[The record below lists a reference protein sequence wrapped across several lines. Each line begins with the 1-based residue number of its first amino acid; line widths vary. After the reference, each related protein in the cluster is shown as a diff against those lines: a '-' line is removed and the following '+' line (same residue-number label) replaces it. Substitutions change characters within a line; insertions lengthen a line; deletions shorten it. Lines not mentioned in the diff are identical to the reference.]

1 MTPQQKYLNIVDE
14 VIEKGPFK
22 PDWVSLSDY
31 ETPKWLKNGKF
42 GIFIHWG
49 LFSVPAFNNEWYSRN
64 MYIQSME
71 EWQHHRDTF
80 GEHTKFGYKDF
91 IPMFTAPRFQPEEW
105 VKLFKEAGAKYVM
118 PVAEH
123 HDGFQM
129 YDSEI
134 SEWNSVKMAMKRDV
148 LGEMKAAIEKEGLT
162 FCESNHRVEHSFF
175 MGHGKEFDSD
185 IKDPMKLGDFYYP
198 AMPEPD
204 NQDLFSPAPP
214 QDFMEDWLAR
224 NCELVEK
231 YHPNMVYFDWWI
243 QHDSVKPYLK
253 KFAAYY
259 YNRGLEWGQQVTI
272 SYKHDAMML
281 GTGVLDMERGH
292 FTEAKP
298 FTWQADTSMA
308 YNSWCYTEQNRF
320 KPTVEI
326 IQDLVDIVSKNG
338 CLLLNVGPKA
348 DGTICDEEIKILKEM
363 GEWMSVNGEAI
374 YDTHPWRIQAEGST
388 KGVEGMF
395 SEEGRQAY
403 GKDDIRFTCKADYI
417 YIIAMKQEGADV
429 VVKSM
434 GEDSKDF
441 HGIILEMKALG
452 YDEPVTYERDADTMT
467 IHAPFVKSD
476 MPVVYRM
483 KLK

>member
-1 MTPQQKYLNIVDE
+1 M
-14 VIEKGPFK
+14 
-22 PDWVSLSDY
+22 
-31 ETPKWLKNGKF
+31 
-42 GIFIHWG
+42 
-49 LFSVPAFNNEWYSRN
+49 
-64 MYIQSME
+64 
-71 EWQHHRDTF
+71 
-80 GEHTKFGYKDF
+80 
-91 IPMFTAPRFQPEEW
+91 
-105 VKLFKEAGAKYVM
+105 
-118 PVAEH
+118 
-123 HDGFQM
+123 
-129 YDSEI
+129 
-134 SEWNSVKMAMKRDV
+134 
-148 LGEMKAAIEKEGLT
+148 
-162 FCESNHRVEHSFF
+162 
-175 MGHGKEFDSD
+175 
-185 IKDPMKLGDFYYP
+185 
-198 AMPEPD
+198 
-204 NQDLFSPAPP
+204 
-214 QDFMEDWLAR
+214 
-224 NCELVEK
+224 
-231 YHPNMVYFDWWI
+231 
-243 QHDSVKPYLK
+243 
-253 KFAAYY
+253 
-259 YNRGLEWGQQVTI
+259 
-272 SYKHDAMML
+272 
-281 GTGVLDMERGH
+281 
-292 FTEAKP
+292 
-298 FTWQADTSMA
+298 
-308 YNSWCYTEQNRF
+308 
-320 KPTVEI
+320 
-326 IQDLVDIVSKNG
+326 DIVSKNG